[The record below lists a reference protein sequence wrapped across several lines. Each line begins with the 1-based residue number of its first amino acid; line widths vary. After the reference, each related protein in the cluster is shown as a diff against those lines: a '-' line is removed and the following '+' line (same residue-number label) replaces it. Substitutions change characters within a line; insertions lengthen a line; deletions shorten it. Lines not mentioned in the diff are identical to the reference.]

1 MFWRWHLK
9 HLQHVC
15 LRLLSPQDFPDI
27 IIEEPFS
34 HNNYWTPKKK
44 LSWTMK
50 YPNDVGPSF
59 VSFWCFGC
67 RTKLFHD
74 NCSHVATYCCKG
86 SFQDSSNGSVAFG
99 HLSCSKILSHTTCDF
114 FGETCRPWY
123 FHLALTPKKGET
135 KTTEKTSEYMLFVVS
150 FLLHVFL
157 IQPQGYRTRL
167 QAFFCHSPPI
177 RVEGPRSSCNNNP
190 GQTAGCHNEIW

>member
-135 KTTEKTSEYMLFVVS
+135 KTTEKTAKTTINWNPWKTTIAFPIV
-150 FLLHVFL
+150 FLLLPSLVEKNVQRV
-157 IQPQGYRTRL
+157 QPSMR
-167 QAFFCHSPPI
+167 PI
-177 RVEGPRSSCNNNP
+177 CFS
-190 GQTAGCHNEIW
+190 